1 MVSLS
6 NHEGRRATAPGTRF
20 PVEIIPGFAYLNAM
34 QWIGEGLII
43 GVRRHGESSVI
54 AEVMVE
60 GRGRHLGLVRGGR
73 SSRQSATLQAGNSVQ
88 LTWRA
93 RLEEH
98 LGTFAVELTDARAA
112 SLITDRT
119 RLYAAQLLC
128 DHLRLLPERDPH
140 DRLLGMT
147 IRLLDH
153 TDPLD
158 LGAELARF
166 ELILLDELGFGL
178 DLSSCAVTG
187 VETDLTHV
195 SPKSGRAVSAA
206 AAEPY
211 LDKLFA
217 LPAFLIDDAA
227 HPLPGEIAAAFALT
241 GHFLDRHVWMAR
253 QVDPPSTRDTLVEI
267 LARPAIIAT

>member
-1 MVSLS
+1 
-6 NHEGRRATAPGTRF
+6 
-20 PVEIIPGFAYLNAM
+20 M
-34 QWIGEGLII
+34 QWMGEGLII

-60 GRGRHLGLVRGGR
+60 GRGRHMGLIRGGR
-73 SSRQSATLQAGNSVQ
+73 SAKLAATLQAGNSVQ

-112 SLITDRT
+112 GLITDRT

-153 TDPLD
+153 TTPAD
-158 LGAELARF
+158 LGKALARF

-178 DLSSCAVTG
+178 DLASCAVTG
-187 VETDLTHV
+187 VETGLTHV
-195 SPKSGRAVSAA
+195 SPKTGRAVSAA

-211 LDKLFA
+211 IDKLLA
-217 LPAFLIDDAA
+217 LPAFLLDETAPAQPA
-227 HPLPGEIAAAFALT
+227 HIASAFALT
-241 GHFLDRHVWMAR
+241 GHFLHRHVWMAR
-253 QVDPPSTRDTLVEI
+253 QIDPPPTRDALVEM
-267 LARPAIIAT
+267 LSRPAILPT